1 MLALVRRRPLVVYF
15 VLAYV
20 LAWALF
26 PLIEISQLFGLLG
39 LFAPALAA
47 VLTSALVGGR
57 GQVSSLLRSLS
68 LWRVGAGWYALAL
81 GLPILISL
89 AILGVAILGG
99 APTSIRMS
107 PISALSALVFVLVVG
122 EELGWRGFAQ
132 PTLERSRTPLVAA
145 ITVGILWGFWHLPTF
160 LLPGLPQA
168 GIPFPAFLAFTT
180 AASIVLAWLMRR
192 SGGSV
197 IIATLFHGSFNTF
210 GFLTPSLTLAE
221 RWWLTAVIYSLAA
234 TLVVV
239 LDKGMAWRSSSPAE
253 RGGPVKPTNRVRSVL
268 GRGLRTLVVVLVG
281 LSFVGVIYEAISQGA
296 DRRAYPPAGQ
306 MVEVDGRSIHMLV
319 AGSDTGKPTVIL
331 EAGIASFSSNWVRVQ
346 DGLAAETQVV
356 SYDRAGLGWSDAAP
370 DTQDAAQSAADLH
383 AALQAV
389 GIPAPYVVVGHSY
402 GGLVVRAFADLYPD
416 QVVGMVLVDA
426 SHPDQWAALSIPGGS
441 KLAALG
447 NWILGV
453 MARLGLVRLLGMNVA
468 LSAGLPE
475 RQAVELA
482 AALARPQSWFTSGD
496 IIAIWDS
503 RSGPLINQAADLGH
517 LPLAVISAPERPSA
531 ASLGGYADLLN
542 AQQAQLAALSSNSL
556 HMTVEGATHESLVNE
571 AEYAQVVADGILRVV
586 EAAVT
591 GVKLSAGQQLPDL
604 EDR

>member
-1 MLALVRRRPLVVYF
+1 MLALLRRRPLVVYF
-15 VLAYV
+15 VLAYA

-26 PLIEISQLFGLLG
+26 PLIKISQLFGLLG

-57 GQVSSLLRSLS
+57 GQATSLLRSLS
-68 LWRVGAGWYALAL
+68 LWRAGVGWYALAL

-107 PISALSALVFVLVVG
+107 PISALSALVFVMVVG

-132 PTLERSRTPLVAA
+132 PALERSRSPLSAA
-145 ITVGILWGFWHLPTF
+145 LVVGLLWGFWHLPTF

-210 GFLTPSLTLAE
+210 GFLTPSLSLAE

-234 TLVVV
+234 VLVVV
-239 LDKGMAWRSSSPAE
+239 LDKGMARRPSSPAAQ
-253 RGGPVKPTNRVRSVL
+253 GGPVKPTSRGRSVL
-268 GRGLRTLVVVLVG
+268 GRGLRALVVVLVG
-281 LSFVGVIYEAISQGA
+281 LSFVGVIYEAISEGA

-319 AGSDTGKPTVIL
+319 AGSETGKPTVIL

-356 SYDRAGLGWSDAAP
+356 SYDRAG
-370 DTQDAAQSAADLH
+370 
-383 AALQAV
+383 
-389 GIPAPYVVVGHSY
+389 
-402 GGLVVRAFADLYPD
+402 
-416 QVVGMVLVDA
+416 MVLVDA

-447 NWILGV
+447 NWIPGFL
-453 MARLGLVRLLGMNVA
+453 ARFGIVRLLGTNEA

-475 RQAVELA
+475 RQAAEQA

-496 IIAIWDS
+496 IIAIWDARS
-503 RSGPLINQAADLGH
+503 RPIVNGAADLGG
-517 LPLAVISAPERPSA
+517 LPLAVISAPERPDA
-531 ASLGGYADLLN
+531 ANLAGYAELLN
-542 AQQAQLAALSSNSL
+542 EQQAELAALSSDSL
-556 HMTVEGATHESLVNE
+556 RLVVDGATHESLVNE
-571 AEYAQVVADGILRVV
+571 AEYAQVVADAVLQVL
-586 EAAVT
+586 EAAET
-591 GVKLSAGQQLPDL
+591 GEPVGT
-604 EDR
+604 R